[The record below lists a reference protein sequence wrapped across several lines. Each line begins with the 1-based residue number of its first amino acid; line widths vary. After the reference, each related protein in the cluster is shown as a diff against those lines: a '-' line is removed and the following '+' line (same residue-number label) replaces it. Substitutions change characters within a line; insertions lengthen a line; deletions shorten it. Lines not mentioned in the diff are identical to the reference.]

1 MGRWLA
7 VSATIA
13 ALATAALPADQLPKS
28 DDDDA
33 SFEVEPPLLIPYRG
47 PEAGSASVTTA
58 GPAPNVDLA
67 RLEQDLER
75 ARRRAQN
82 AEHLF
87 KIGVLAKVEAEQRAL
102 RVVRLQADLENARL
116 AVVKEEF
123 ASLEKSRTAGEISKE
138 DFKETE
144 NALARA
150 ISAAHAAASSRE
162 HAELEAAEANVRR
175 QQQLL
180 SLGSGRKSEVARA
193 EQKLAELKAQKN

>member
-28 DDDDA
+28 DDDDT

-47 PEAGSASVTTA
+47 PDSGAASVTTA

-102 RVVRLQADLENARL
+102 RVVRLQADLENLRL

-123 ASLEKSRTAGEISKE
+123 ALREKSRAAGEISKE

-150 ISAAHAAASSRE
+150 ISAAHAAAAGRE
-162 HAELEAAEANVRR
+162 RAELEAAEANVRR

>member
-1 MGRWLA
+1 MGRCLA
-7 VSATIA
+7 LSAGIV
-13 ALATAALPADQLPKS
+13 ALATSALAADPLPTN

-33 SFEVEPPLLIPYRG
+33 SFEVEPPLLIPYRA
-47 PEAGSASVTTA
+47 PEEGAVSVATTS
-58 GPAPNVDLA
+58 PAPNPDLA
-67 RLEQDLER
+67 RLEKDLDR

-102 RVVRLQADLENARL
+102 RVVRLQADLENTRL
-116 AVVKEEF
+116 AIAKEEF
-123 ASLEKSRTAGEISKE
+123 ALLEKSRASGEISKE

-144 NALARA
+144 NSLARA
-150 ISAAHAAASSRE
+150 ISAAHAAAAGRE
-162 HAELEAAEANVRR
+162 RAELEAAEANVRR

-180 SLGSGRKSEVARA
+180 SLGSGRKAEVARA

>member
-1 MGRWLA
+1 MGRWLG

-13 ALATAALPADQLPKS
+13 ALATAALAADQLPKS
-28 DDDDA
+28 DDDA

-47 PEAGSASVTTA
+47 PEAGAVSATTA
-58 GPAPNVDLA
+58 SPAPNVDLA

-123 ASLEKSRTAGEISKE
+123 ALLEKSRAAGEISQE

-150 ISAAHAAASSRE
+150 ISAAHAAAAGRE
-162 HAELEAAEANVRR
+162 RAELQAAEANVRR